1 MSTTSKSPRRVLMAA
16 HAVAADA
23 LPAYS
28 HRFSPKKFTQ
38 HQLFA
43 ILVLKEFL
51 KTDYRGVCQHL
62 ADCPGL
68 CDAIELSAV
77 PHWTTVQKAADRLLK
92 KTPRIASWIRRCATP
107 PTADSCRRG

>member
-1 MSTTSKSPRRVLMAA
+1 MSTTSKSPRRVLLAA

-51 KTDYRGVCQHL
+51 RTDYRGVCQHL

-68 CDAIELSAV
+68 RNAIELSAV
-77 PHWTTVQKAADRLLK
+77 PHWTTVQKATDRLLK

-107 PTADSCRRG
+107 PTAGSCRRG

>member
-1 MSTTSKSPRRVLMAA
+1 MAA
-16 HAVAADA
+16 HAVAADG

-51 KTDYRGVCQHL
+51 RTDYRGVCQHL

-68 CDAIELSAV
+68 RDAIELSAV

-92 KTPRIASWIRRCATP
+92 KTPRIASWIRRCAMP
-107 PTADSCRRG
+107 PTADSSRKG